1 MANENR
7 FETLISQ
14 ELTVEE
20 QAAIAGGGDLDFDF
34 ANSLLGNAI
43 KIDKK
48 DIDLDLDLT
57 LIKDSFNF
65 GKNSVE

>member
-20 QAAIAGGGDLDFDF
+20 QAAIAGGGDINFDF
-34 ANSLLGNAI
+34 VDSLLGNAI
-43 KIDKK
+43 GIEKK
-48 DIDLDLDLT
+48 DIDIDLDLT
-57 LIKDSFNF
+57 SFKDSFNF
-65 GKNSVE
+65 GGNSVE